1 MKKILVTT
9 DLSEESK
16 HAFGPALELTQALN
30 GKLQLLAVI
39 EDPAHAAF
47 AYALDFPLY
56 PDPDIHKQVLAKVQ
70 NDLQDLAKIHFA
82 GIDCTCTVIEATAGV
97 HLEIV
102 EFAAANGSDLIIMAT
117 HGRTGFSHLL
127 IGSVAERVV
136 REAKCPVLVV
146 PSKKNWHGLKDSKT
160 NQQKT

>member
-16 HAFGPALELTQALN
+16 HAFPIALELAKAL
-30 GKLQLLAVI
+30 KSKVQLLAVI

-47 AYALDFPLY
+47 AYALDFPVY
-56 PDPDIHKQVLAKVQ
+56 PDPDIHKQVLEKVKT
-70 NDLQDLAKIHFA
+70 DLKHLAKTHF
-82 GIDCTCTVIEATAGV
+82 GEVSHDYTVIEASAGV
-97 HLEIV
+97 HTEIIN
-102 EFAAANGSDLIIMAT
+102 FAATNQVDLIVMAT
-117 HGRTGFSHLL
+117 HGRTGVTHLI

-146 PSKKNWHGLKDSKT
+146 PCRVPKKA
-160 NQQKT
+160 